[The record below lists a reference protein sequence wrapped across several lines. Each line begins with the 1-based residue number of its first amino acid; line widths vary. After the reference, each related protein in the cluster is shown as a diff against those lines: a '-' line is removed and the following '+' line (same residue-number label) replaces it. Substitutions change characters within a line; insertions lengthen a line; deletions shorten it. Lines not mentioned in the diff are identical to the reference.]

1 MQPFGKPLSLIVLL
15 NIGHTLDHLFMLIYP
30 TVVLVLAPAF
40 GLPYSEMLPLS
51 LGGFIAFGAGSLP
64 AGWLGDRWSRRG
76 MMIVFFVGIGAASIL
91 TAFARTGWEI
101 AAGLT
106 GIGLFAAIY
115 HPVGIAMLVKDE
127 PRLGLTLGI
136 NGVAGNLGLAFAALI
151 SGALADLFSW
161 RAAFVVPGVISILCG
176 AWFWAAIPRAV
187 ADAGGARRPGKAV
200 VPVDFARVFAVVV
213 VATVCGGII
222 FNATTIAMPKVF
234 DERLAALTRT
244 TFGIGALVCAVY
256 VLAAIAQLCV
266 GQLIDRGPLRG
277 VFVLVAVM
285 QAPLLLLAGSVSGW
299 AMLLVATAMMFFVFG
314 QIPINDAMVAKYI
327 DDRWRAR
334 AYALRYVMS
343 FGASATA
350 VPLVAFVYRHTGG
363 FQALFAVLAGLAL
376 LVFAAA
382 LFFPRPRDAVAPAP
396 AD

>member
-1 MQPFGKPLSLIVLL
+1 MRPFDKPLGLIVLL

-76 MMIVFFVGIGAASIL
+76 MMIVFFIGMGTASIL
-91 TAFARTGWEI
+91 TAFARTGLEI
-101 AAGLT
+101 AAGLSA
-106 GIGLFAAIY
+106 IGLFAAIY

-127 PRLGLTLGI
+127 TRLGLTLGI

-161 RAAFVVPGVISILCG
+161 RAAFVFPGVISILCG
-176 AWFWAAIPRAV
+176 LWFWAAIPRALT
-187 ADAGGARRPGKAV
+187 DAGGGKRAAKAAI
-200 VPVDFARVFAVVV
+200 PVDYARVFGVIV
-213 VATVCGGII
+213 VATICGGVI
-222 FNATTIAMPKVF
+222 FNATTVAMPKLF

-256 VLAAIAQLCV
+256 VLAAVAQLCV
-266 GQLIDRGPLRG
+266 GQLIDRRPLRG
-277 VFVLVAVM
+277 VFVLIAVM
-285 QAPLLLLAGSVSGW
+285 QAPLLLLAGAVSDW
-299 AMLLVATAMMFFVFG
+299 AMLAVATAMMFFVFG
-314 QIPINDAMVAKYI
+314 QIPINDAMVARYI

-350 VPLVAFVYRHTGG
+350 VPLVAAIHGRTGG
-363 FQALFAVLAGLAL
+363 FQALFVVLAALAL
-376 LVFAAA
+376 VVFAAA
-382 LFFPRPRDAVAPAP
+382 LCFPSPRAAMTAAPAE
-396 AD
+396 

>member
-1 MQPFGKPLSLIVLL
+1 MRTFEKPLSLIVLL

-40 GLPYSEMLPLS
+40 GLPYSKMLPLS

-76 MMIVFFVGIGAASIL
+76 MMIVFFVGVGVASIV
-91 TAFARTGWEI
+91 TAFARSEWEI

-176 AWFWAAIPRAV
+176 VWFWAAIPRAMT
-187 ADAGGARRPGKAV
+187 DARSARRPGKAV
-200 VPVDFARVFAVVV
+200 VSVDFARVFAVVV

-222 FNATTIAMPKVF
+222 FNATTVAMPKVF
-234 DERLAALTRT
+234 DERLAALTQT

-285 QAPLLLLAGSVSGW
+285 QAPLLLLAGSVSDW
-299 AMLLVATAMMFFVFG
+299 AMLVVATAMMFFVFG
-314 QIPINDAMVAKYI
+314 QIPVNDAMVAKYI

-334 AYALRYVMS
+334 A
-343 FGASATA
+343 
-350 VPLVAFVYRHTGG
+350 
-363 FQALFAVLAGLAL
+363 
-376 LVFAAA
+376 
-382 LFFPRPRDAVAPAP
+382 
-396 AD
+396 